1 MEHEEKFPNYVLIWV
16 VLLLLTGSSIL
27 ASVLVKEFAPVLE
40 MVLLA
45 FLFLV
50 GVIKASLVAANFMN
64 LRFENKLLWALGFT
78 AIVFVGFF
86 LAGTFFDITATVKR

>member
-16 VLLLLTGSSIL
+16 VLLLLTGSSVL

-40 MVLLA
+40 TALLV

-50 GVIKASLVAANFMN
+50 GVIKASLVATNFMN
-64 LRFENKLLWALGFT
+64 LRFENKLLWTLGFT
-78 AIVFVGFF
+78 ALLFVGFF

>member
-1 MEHEEKFPNYVLIWV
+1 MEHEEKFPNYVLIWI

-40 MVLLA
+40 TVLLV

-50 GVIKASLVAANFMN
+50 GVIKASLVAANFMH
-64 LRFENKLLWALGFT
+64 LRFENKLLWVLGFT
-78 AIVFVGFF
+78 ALLFVGFF
-86 LAGTFFDITATVKR
+86 IAGTYFDITATVKR

>member
-16 VLLLLTGSSIL
+16 VLLLLTGYSIL

-40 MVLLA
+40 TVLLV

-64 LRFENKLLWALGFT
+64 LRFENKLLWVLGFT
-78 AIVFVGFF
+78 ALLFVGFF
-86 LAGTFFDITATVKR
+86 IAGTYFDITATVKR

>member
-27 ASVLVKEFAPVLE
+27 ASVLVKEFAPGLE
-40 MVLLA
+40 TVLLV

-50 GVIKASLVAANFMN
+50 GGVKASLVAANFMH

-78 AIVFVGFF
+78 GIVFVGFF

>member
-27 ASVLVKEFAPVLE
+27 ASILVKEFAPVLE
-40 MVLLA
+40 TVLLV

-50 GVIKASLVAANFMN
+50 GFIKASLVAANFMH
-64 LRFENKLLWALGFT
+64 LRFENKLLWVLGFT
-78 AIVFVGFF
+78 ALLFVGFF
-86 LAGTFFDITATVKR
+86 LAGTYFDITATVKR